1 MINIDL
7 KDIEII
13 PSSSNSNYDDTQ
25 LKSDIVQLQNIK
37 ADRDEIP
44 NILAGDNIS
53 ILRNDNDITISSS
66 ADVVGRRYID
76 CGTF

>member
-1 MINIDL
+1 MINVDL

-13 PSSSNSNYDDTQ
+13 PSSSNINYDDTQ
-25 LKSDIVQLQNIK
+25 LKRDIVQLQKIK

-53 ILRNDNDITISSS
+53 ILRNDNDITISGN
-66 ADVVGRRYID
+66 ADIVGRRYID